1 MMRIMSTS
9 PKDRTAQA
17 PAESAPGGTATTRV
31 LIIEDNQNLAFGLS
45 RSLEAEG
52 FSVTIAED
60 GPEGLAAARETTPD
74 LILLDLMLPG
84 IDGYT
89 VLRTLR
95 DEGVGV
101 PVLILTARG
110 EEADKVFGFRLGAD
124 DYVTKPFG
132 LAELLERVKAL
143 LRRSSARR
151 GGSDGQ
157 AAAAAPAE
165 RFGDV
170 AVHTA
175 SRTVTKNGS
184 QIALT
189 PKEFDLLVALLRRNG
204 AVAGRFE
211 LLKEVWGHQTEVM
224 TRTVDIHVAE
234 LRRKLEDDPSA
245 PKHILTVWKAGYRLD
260 RG

>member
-1 MMRIMSTS
+1 MATTT
-9 PKDRTAQA
+9 KDRAARA
-17 PAESAPGGTATTRV
+17 PAGTATTNGAMTRV

-52 FSVTIAED
+52 FSVAIAED
-60 GPEGLAAARETTPD
+60 GPEGLAAARSSAPD

-95 DEGVGV
+95 DEGIGV
-101 PVLILTARG
+101 PVLVLTARG

-143 LRRSSARR
+143 LRRSSAQRAGD
-151 GGSDGQ
+151 GGG
-157 AAAAAPAE
+157 AAPGGPVE
-165 RFGDV
+165 RFGAV
-170 AVHTA
+170 AVHPA
-175 SRTVTKNGS
+175 SRTVTKEGAPV
-184 QIALT
+184 ALT
-189 PKEFDLLVALLRRNG
+189 PKEFDLLLALLRRNG

-245 PKHILTVWKAGYRLD
+245 PKHILTVWKAGYRLE
-260 RG
+260 R